1 MRLKSVTRWCS
12 MRTKTRV
19 WGSEGRRFKNQEET
33 KKTLCS
39 PASISQYANTARLH
53 STISRGF
60 QYRPHVPALF
70 HSSYR
75 FPPFQPYP
83 DWMDSSCIATDAA
96 GIQTVT
102 SGICK
107 SAKSAAIL
115 TSVAVVSFSKASLGP
130 REGQSAAAPCLLDLY
145 LLSNYNPAAF
155 PL

>member
-1 MRLKSVTRWCS
+1 MCEEVRVEDS
-12 MRTKTRV
+12 RTKKRRRRHFALQRV
-19 WGSEGRRFKNQEET
+19 SYSMQMLFDFIPSDSK
-33 KKTLCS
+33 
-39 PASISQYANTARLH
+39 
-53 STISRGF
+53 ISRGF

-83 DWMDSSCIATDAA
+83 DWIDSSCIAADAA
-96 GIQTVT
+96 GIQIVT

-130 REGQSAAAPCLLDLY
+130 REGQSAAAPCLLDFY